1 MFGSLLRLFRTTRRN
16 AVLFT
21 LCMDLE
27 NFFEG
32 DTLILVTDTEAVFK
46 ALNREENARFI
57 REALS
62 ELGVFSHEVRLKPR
76 GESKWESAERRLK
89 ENFKGIDIDIK

>member
-1 MFGSLLRLFRTTRRN
+1 MEVKKWTYEEFPEYTEIPEGAQRIETTGN
-16 AVLFT
+16 ETGV
-21 LCMDLE
+21 
-27 NFFEG
+27 
-32 DTLILVTDTEAVFK
+32 
-46 ALNREENARFI
+46 RFI
-57 REALS
+57 REALA